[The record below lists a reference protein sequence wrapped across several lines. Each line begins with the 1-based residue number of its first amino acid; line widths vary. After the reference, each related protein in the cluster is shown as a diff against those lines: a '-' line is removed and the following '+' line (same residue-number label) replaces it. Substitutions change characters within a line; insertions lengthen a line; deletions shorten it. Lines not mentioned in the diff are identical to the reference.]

1 MRIVYHPKVYTDL
14 SAIMQYYEEVARAAL
29 AEEFYRE
36 FKLAVKE
43 AARRPE
49 SFRIRA
55 RDIRRANLSRFPF
68 HFLFG
73 LSMIPF
79 AFWSFATTRDIL
91 PSEFGAAKTRWDRG
105 SGSLSTHRGRRSKEG
120 EQRYWVH
127 VAN

>member
-1 MRIVYHPKVYTDL
+1 MP
-14 SAIMQYYEEVARAAL
+14 EVATAAL
-29 AEEFYRE
+29 ADEFYRE

-55 RDIRRANLSRFPF
+55 RDIRGANLSRFPF
-68 HFLFG
+68 HFLFR
-73 LSMIPF
+73 IVPF

-91 PSEFGAAKTRWDRG
+91 PSEFGAAETRWDRG
-105 SGSLSTHRGRRSKEG
+105 SGSLGTHRGRRSKEG
-120 EQRYWVH
+120 GQRYWVH